1 MSASDLLRA
10 ALVRTVSLI
19 YTSARPLIFTRPA
32 QDTHENMLALLARLD
47 ASDEACN
54 ALTWLNRHAFLA
66 RPVTVGGVDLPYPLI
81 LAAGFV
87 KGHGFESES
96 TALNAVHGHVNI
108 IPGWR
113 SVPALLGPVEFG
125 SFTRWPRTGNAGT
138 VVWRDVATRST
149 QNRVGL
155 KNPGAAAAAAFFR
168 SRLALLPPVYGI
180 NIATS
185 PGIDDLD
192 EENQHV
198 REALL
203 AFLANSVFPSWFTL
217 NLSCPNTED
226 DPHNRQTAA
235 QAQLLCR
242 STVNILREYRITAG
256 REIPLWVK
264 VSPGLAASQY
274 DVLLHT
280 FAETGVRAVVATN
293 TLGCPVPDRP
303 ELSAGVGGGR
313 LHAPALEAVRLLRS
327 SQQQSQL
334 PVDII
339 GCGGIQ
345 DPISYRRFESEG
357 VAAMQYWSGLI
368 YRGPL
373 VAAAILDEAR
383 SS

>member
-10 ALVRTVSLI
+10 ALVRTVSLT
-19 YTSARPLIFTRPA
+19 YSSVRPLIFARPA

-47 ASDEACN
+47 ATEEACR
-54 ALTWLNRHAFLA
+54 ALAWLNRYAFRA
-66 RPVTVGGVDLPYPLI
+66 QPVSAGGVDLPYPLI
-81 LAAGFV
+81 LAAGLV

-96 TALNAVHGHVNI
+96 TALNATHSHVNI
-108 IPGWR
+108 MPGWR

-138 VVWRDVATRST
+138 VIWRDVATGST

-155 KNPGAAAAAAFFR
+155 KNPGAAAAAAFLKAR
-168 SRLALLPPVYGI
+168 HDLLPPVYGI

-198 REALL
+198 QEALL
-203 AFLANSVFPSWFTL
+203 AFLANGVFPSWFTL

-242 STVNILREYRITAG
+242 SAVNTLREYRTTAG
-256 REIPLWVK
+256 REIPLWGK
-264 VSPGLAASQY
+264 VSPGLAADQY

-293 TLGCPVPDRP
+293 TLGCPAPDRP
-303 ELSAGVGGGR
+303 EIDAGVGGGR
-313 LHAPALEAVRLLRS
+313 LHAQAIKAVRLLRS

-339 GCGGIQ
+339 GCGGVQ
-345 DPISYRRFESEG
+345 DPISYRRFQSAG
-357 VAAMQYWSGLI
+357 AVAAQYWSALVF
-368 YRGPL
+368 RGPL
-373 VAAAILDEAR
+373 TAATILDEIH